1 MNPAQHT
8 AVFLLRV
15 YQRVVSPV
23 LRGLSG
29 PAGECR
35 FTPSCSQYAR
45 EAVEIHGVVKGGA
58 LAARRLCRCHPWGGC
73 GEDPVPPRVE
83 PLVLKTPQGA
93 GAGRG

>member
-35 FTPSCSQYAR
+35 FIPSCSEYAC
-45 EAVEIHGVVKGGA
+45 EAVAVHGVAKGGA

-73 GEDPVPPRVE
+73 GEDPVPPRAE
-83 PLVLKTPQGA
+83 LLNLKTSPGA
-93 GAGRG
+93 GTGRG